1 MKIFLA
7 GATGVVGR
15 LLLPL
20 FIDAGHAVIGST
32 RDAAKAKQIADAGGE
47 PVIVDVL
54 NRKAT
59 FAAVHNAQPDAVI
72 HQLTDLSE
80 RDFAANSRLRV
91 EGTRNLVDA
100 SLAVGVQR
108 VIAQSIAWMYVP
120 GVDPAHEDEP
130 LDVHAPAPR
139 DLAVAAVSSLEH
151 AVAKMPIGVILRYG
165 LFYGPGTWYGRDGLT
180 TQQMR
185 RGDFEAS
192 DGVTSFVHVADAA
205 QAAIDAL
212 RWPAGSYNIVDDA
225 PAKGSEWVPVYAGLV
240 GASHP
245 LVKPDAPSWERGASN
260 AKVRSLGWRPIHPSW
275 REGFRTA
282 LG

>member
-212 RWPAGSYNIVDDA
+212 RCVGRRAATTSWTMPLRKEVSGCRSM
-225 PAKGSEWVPVYAGLV
+225 LV
-240 GASHP
+240 WSAH
-245 LVKPDAPSWERGASN
+245 R
-260 AKVRSLGWRPIHPSW
+260 IH
-275 REGFRTA
+275 
-282 LG
+282 